1 MGRKKLDITKSIYIR
16 FRVEPKLGK
25 KFFALCKKNKIVP
38 SKKLRL
44 FVENECN
51 NK

>member
-1 MGRKKLDITKSIYIR
+1 MGRHKKEITKSTYIK

-25 KFFALCKKNKIVP
+25 KFFALCKKNKTIP

-44 FVENECN
+44 FVESECQN
-51 NK
+51 N